1 MENNDLEKYPRKN
14 EKQYQDYFD
23 NLRIDGVKIF
33 FDNYDYWWLGLYY

>member
-33 FDNYDYWWLGLYY
+33 F